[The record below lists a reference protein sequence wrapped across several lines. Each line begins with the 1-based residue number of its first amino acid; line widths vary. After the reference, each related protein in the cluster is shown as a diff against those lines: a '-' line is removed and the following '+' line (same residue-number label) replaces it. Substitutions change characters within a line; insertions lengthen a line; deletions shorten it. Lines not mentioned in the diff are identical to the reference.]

1 MSNEA
6 NDSGVDMPKHAQHC
20 CSSPA
25 AMSYWFAASLL
36 AWSLLSF
43 VGAYWLPLR
52 AFSAHTILLAMS
64 IGCIANWCKNRTL
77 HCSLTGPV
85 FLIAGILFLLGNL
98 KVMNVSSDVIWGLV
112 AIGAGTAFALEGKLA
127 RKGCKLP

>member
-1 MSNEA
+1 
-6 NDSGVDMPKHAQHC
+6 MPKQAQVC

-25 AMSYWFAASLL
+25 AMFYWFAASLL
-36 AWSLLSF
+36 AWGSLSF
-43 VGAYWLPLR
+43 VGAYWHPLW
-52 AFSAHTILLAMS
+52 AFSAQTILLAIS

-98 KVMNVSSDVIWGLV
+98 KVVKVSSDVIWGLV
-112 AIGAGTAFALEGKLA
+112 AIGAGTAFALEGRLA